1 MKTINDVANIA
12 LLMLIFIIY
21 YVLIGME
28 IFSYK
33 LNFDDK

>member
-12 LLMLIFIIY
+12 LLMLIFIIC

-33 LNFDDK
+33 LNFDDQ